1 VESAIRT
8 AFADV
13 TLGDGISLRQARAIE
28 ESSFRISE
36 PVERLRQWEV
46 TDDWPAVPEDELSQG
61 VLAHLDGAGLRYYL
75 PAFMI
80 WLLDRYDETNIAVIG
95 TIGALAPDKTFRAS
109 FEAIYRDVF
118 SAPQRAAIG
127 AYVEA
132 LPGLINL
139 DRDDAVSLERAFE
152 RYWSH
157 QR

>member
-1 VESAIRT
+1 M

-13 TLGDGISLRQARAIE
+13 TLGDGISLRQARAMA
-28 ESSFRISE
+28 S
-36 PVERLRQWEV
+36 
-46 TDDWPAVPEDELSQG
+46 
-61 VLAHLDGAGLRYYL
+61 
-75 PAFMI
+75 
-80 WLLDRYDETNIAVIG
+80 
-95 TIGALAPDKTFRAS
+95 DKTFRAS

-132 LPGLINL
+132 LPGLLNL